1 MGYAIV
7 IRAERTRAELLPF
20 DGASMEVL
28 NGAINSDYTDIVGVG
43 SMRGVK
49 WLMVADSLREFK
61 PEMPTNEWA
70 TLLRM
75 FSGGGGNDVKG
86 DVVLLSNTDG
96 LASRA
101 MSEDEARDLWAMF
114 SARSGSFDSQLVAT
128 A

>member
-1 MGYAIV
+1 
-7 IRAERTRAELLPF
+7 
-20 DGASMEVL
+20 
-28 NGAINSDYTDIVGVG
+28 
-43 SMRGVK
+43 
-49 WLMVADSLREFK
+49 
-61 PEMPTNEWA
+61 
-70 TLLRM
+70 M